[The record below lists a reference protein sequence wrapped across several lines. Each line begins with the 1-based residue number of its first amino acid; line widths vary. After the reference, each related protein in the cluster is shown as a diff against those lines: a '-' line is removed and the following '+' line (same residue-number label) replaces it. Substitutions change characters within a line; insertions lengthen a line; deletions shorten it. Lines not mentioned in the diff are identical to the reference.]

1 MTTVDNPAP
10 AARTAE
16 DVAGQVLTATLG
28 AFTTLS
34 IYVGERMGLYRALR
48 DGPATPEELADRA
61 GIDARYA
68 REWLEMQAVDGYLDV
83 IDGPPRRFSMSDA
96 VAEVM
101 TDGDSLNHLGPLPRL
116 VAAAASH
123 LPELQQAYRTGGG
136 VSWDDFG
143 DDARQS
149 QEALNRPWLDA
160 AMPAALAG
168 IPELDA
174 VLSRP
179 GARVADVGSGAGW
192 SSIGLARTHPGLT
205 VRGYDVDGPSVESA
219 RANAAAAG
227 VGDRV
232 AFVVADAD
240 RLAADGPFDVIL
252 ACECLH
258 DMSRP
263 VDVLRAARAGLAP
276 DGVMIVMDEAVA
288 DSFAAPAGDIERL
301 MYGFSMF
308 ICLPDGRS
316 SVPSA
321 ATGAVIRRPILEKYA
336 LAAGFSAVEVL
347 PIEPFN
353 TWRFYRLS

>member
-1 MTTVDNPAP
+1 MASTDPAS
-10 AARTAE
+10 RTAE

-34 IYVGERMGLYRALR
+34 IYVGERMGLYRALL

-68 REWLEMQAVDGYLDV
+68 REWLEMQAVDGLLDV
-83 IDGPPRRFSMSDA
+83 IDGPPRRFSMSEA
-96 VAEVM
+96 VGEVM
-101 TDGDSLNHLGPLPRL
+101 TDVESLNHIAPLPRL
-116 VAAAASH
+116 VAAAGSR
-123 LPELQQAYRTGGG
+123 LPELQEAYRTGGG

-149 QEALNRPWLDA
+149 QEALNRPWLDR
-160 AMPAALAG
+160 AMPEAFAG
-168 IPELDA
+168 IPDLDA
-174 VLSRP
+174 LLRRP

-192 SSIGLARTHPGLT
+192 SSIGLARAYPGLT
-205 VRGYDVDGPSVESA
+205 VSGYDVDGPSVLAA
-219 RANAAAAG
+219 RANAAGAG
-227 VGDRV
+227 VAERV
-232 AFVVADAD
+232 SFIEADAD
-240 RLAADGPFDVIL
+240 RLAADGPFDLVL
-252 ACECLH
+252 ACECIH
-258 DMSRP
+258 DLSRP
-263 VDVLRAARAGLAP
+263 VEVLRAARAGLAP
-276 DGVMIVMDEAVA
+276 GGVMVVMDEAVE
-288 DSFAAPAGDIERL
+288 DTFTAPAGEIERL

-336 LAAGFSAVEVL
+336 LEAGFAAVEVL